1 MSSHYLHF
9 CCVFWHITHSSQTKT
24 ESICRYLLVRTKDI
38 VIMYVQSTN
47 YLILR
52 SRLACWT
59 VNFFLLVNVYP
70 IMKSLRWIKNNLEE
84 IFKKTCSVIIFL
96 NVNIGRN
103 YKKKNK
109 QEKMLPFTD
118 YYCLVNFDLP
128 VTITIIG
135 VLKLLYHLNNP
146 KM

>member
-1 MSSHYLHF
+1 ML
-9 CCVFWHITHSSQTKT
+9 T
-24 ESICRYLLVRTKDI
+24 
-38 VIMYVQSTN
+38 
-47 YLILR
+47 
-52 SRLACWT
+52 
-59 VNFFLLVNVYP
+59 
-70 IMKSLRWIKNNLEE
+70 LEE
-84 IFKKTCSVIIFL
+84 IT
-96 NVNIGRN
+96 R
-103 YKKKNK
+103 KKNK